1 MKKETQLD
9 TLTLRYWQDF
19 ELAAEDL
26 EYLSEL
32 LIEEEAPLTVEDL
45 ARRLIQKRLDDE
57 KAVWEDREAKGR
69 VYQPR
74 EAYAEGDRLVF
85 SVLGDAA
92 GTVLGV
98 RSGRNPEWESFQVIR
113 VRMDGDGEVR
123 EFASNLS
130 RPHALNFIQIDQGQD
145 LSLDDLDVVA
155 ATLFDRYGQYV
166 TPLLL
171 AGLRE
176 STEFVNFGDEWFL
189 KGFLL
194 PIEEGH
200 LNLAEAVLD
209 LAAGFS
215 AAQDILGVLE
225 MPAETSQAVQM
236 FSLNHALASDSEGRF
251 KFAGTKW
258 ATEWCL
264 PRVAERKALRFERGP
279 ASVSLDHIL
288 DDVVEIVPD
297 SAAEPEPEGDVQ
309 TWSHVLTFYDWYWG
323 HLPYDVRAKALLVEP
338 LLEDQSCTRL
348 HLRPSAGGDPFPI
361 VVYYPSDR
369 QLGWWGSAELRDF
382 FGSHELAPGAT
393 IRVRRTSSSD
403 TMGIYEID
411 YLPGPNSKMEM
422 LDYEE
427 GGQPVFRRLS
437 LRCHVDEEMSL
448 PRSRFSALEA
458 LSLLDESRRRVTSL
472 LLKTAFQR
480 VGEKLLRGPGIVHR
494 ANFSDLYVATNIE
507 RPLPATILEAIFR
520 QEVHPCFYIDADG
533 YYVHDPAKSDVQVN
547 RARLT
552 WNEAILD
559 SRSPKP

>member
-1 MKKETQLD
+1 VIKEMQLD

-19 ELAAEDL
+19 ELAAGDL
-26 EYLSEL
+26 EHLSEL
-32 LIEEEAPLTVEDL
+32 LIEEEAPLSVEEL
-45 ARRLIQKRLDDE
+45 ARLLMRQRVEDE
-57 KAVWEDREAKGR
+57 KAVWEGREAKGL

-85 SVLGDAA
+85 SALEDAA
-92 GTVLGV
+92 GTVVGV
-98 RSGRNPEWESFQVIR
+98 RSGRNPECEPFQVIR
-113 VRMDGDGEVR
+113 VRMDGDGETR
-123 EFASNLS
+123 EFASEFS
-130 RPHALNFIQIDQGQD
+130 RPHALDFIQSDQGQD

-166 TPLLL
+166 TPFLL

-176 STEFVNFGDEWFL
+176 SAEFVNFGDDWFL

-194 PIEEGH
+194 PLEEGH

-215 AAQDILGVLE
+215 SAQDILGVLE

-236 FSLNHALASDSEGRF
+236 FSLNHALASDNDGRF

-264 PRVAERKALRFERGP
+264 PRVAERKALRFARGP
-279 ASVSLDHIL
+279 ASISLDHIL

-297 SAAEPEPEGDVQ
+297 VPTQPDRDVQ
-309 TWSHVLTFYDWYWG
+309 TWSHVLTFYDCYWG
-323 HLPYDVRAKALLVEP
+323 HLPYDWSTKGLLVEP

-348 HLRPSAGGDPFPI
+348 RLRPLAGGDPFPV
-361 VVYYPSDR
+361 VVYYPSGR

-382 FGSHELAPGAT
+382 FERNELAPGAT
-393 IRVRRTSSSD
+393 IRVRRTSSSERD
-403 TMGIYEID
+403 GSYEID
-411 YLPGPNSKMEM
+411 YLPGAASKMEM

-427 GGQPVFRRLS
+427 GGKPVFRRLS
-437 LRCHVDEEMSL
+437 LKCHVDEEMSV

-458 LSLLDESRRRVTSL
+458 LSLLDESSRRVTSL

-480 VGEKLLRGPGIVHR
+480 VGEKLLRGLGIVHR

-507 RPLPATILEAIFR
+507 RPLPVAILEAIFR
-520 QEVHPCFYIDADG
+520 QEVYPCFYIDVDG
-533 YYVHDPAKSDVQVN
+533 YYVHDPGKSDTMVN

-552 WNEAILD
+552 WTEAILD
-559 SRSPKP
+559 SRSAKP